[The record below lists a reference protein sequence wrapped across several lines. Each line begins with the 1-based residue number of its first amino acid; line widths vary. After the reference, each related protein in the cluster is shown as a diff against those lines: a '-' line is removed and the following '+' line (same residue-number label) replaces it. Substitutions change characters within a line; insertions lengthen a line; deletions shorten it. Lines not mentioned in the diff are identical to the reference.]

1 MISGSVT
8 GDNATEAVVEAAN
21 AVAGEFFQP
30 WNKVL
35 KCFSTALITVAEED
49 LEASVLVKD
58 VQARL
63 QVSTFFFFFSTSLFC
78 QHLQALQPAIRE
90 QETNR
95 SRAKV
100 PKESEIKKTKFSCTT
115 NTRFFMSLSQKPR

>member
-1 MISGSVT
+1 MRSGSVT

-63 QVSTFFFFFSTSLFC
+63 QVSTFFFFLFNFFILSAPSGSPTSY
-78 QHLQALQPAIRE
+78 QGAGNKQ
-90 QETNR
+90 
-95 SRAKV
+95 SKG
-100 PKESEIKKTKFSCTT
+100 
-115 NTRFFMSLSQKPR
+115 